1 MKRLFLDDERNPVD
15 CAKFMY
21 NRGVDC
27 RIYHEEWTIVRS
39 YGQFVD
45 WIHKNG
51 LPDLISF
58 DHDLG
63 DVLQLK
69 IDLPIEQWFDL
80 EEKREFTG
88 MDCAKWLVN
97 YCMDNN
103 CSLPEYIVHSWNV
116 SGCDNIKGLLIGFE
130 KNFTPSN

>member
-1 MKRLFLDDERNPVD
+1 MKRLFLDDERMPVD

-27 RIYHEEWTIVRS
+27 RVYHEEWIIVRS
-39 YGQFVD
+39 YGQFVQY
-45 WIHKNG
+45 IEQNG

-63 DVLQLK
+63 DVPQLK

-97 YCMDNN
+97 YCLDNN
-103 CSLPEYIVHSWNV
+103 KPLPKYIVHSVNPAGIENIEGLFVSFIKNV
-116 SGCDNIKGLLIGFE
+116 R
-130 KNFTPSN
+130 